1 MNRYQEFALLCEMV
15 MLSEESSLSKL
26 LHTPK
31 GLPDAARFLLKTL
44 HKTYGLKHD
53 ASYRAVPKISWTDVK
68 ANNSWILFRCAKG
81 YAALKTTNNGNY
93 SILASANT
101 ARSADDI
108 KISNE
113 THGGRIMEW
122 IEANVGSVRTIY
134 ISNSGTS
141 DETSLKRMKAKTSA
155 APGGMTIAGI
165 AKKFKPVLTK
175 ILLQTTDDVKGMA
188 IQRLK
193 SGNYDAIKRQIEVLK
208 KLESMMDYLDRG
220 LDPGGDFTNVVKGAV
235 YLACAHFYPDRTQ
248 ITGRSGVDITL
259 SNDSMVRPF
268 IADIG
273 QGDAKKLSAVLSYF
287 KQLLVHV
294 S

>member
-15 MLSEESSLSKL
+15 MLSEASSLSKL
-26 LHTPK
+26 MHTPK

-108 KISNE
+108 RMSNE

-141 DETSLKRMKAKTSA
+141 DEIALKRAKAKTGG
-155 APGGMTIAGI
+155 PGVMTIAGI

-193 SGNYDAIKRQIEVLK
+193 SGNYGAIKRQLDVLT
-208 KLESMMDYLDRG
+208 KLEAMMDHLDRG
-220 LDPGGDFTNVVKGAV
+220 LDPNGDFANVVKGAI

-248 ITGRSGVDITL
+248 ISGRNGVDVTL
-259 SNDSMVRPF
+259 TNTSMVSTF
-268 IADIG
+268 IGEIG
-273 QGDAKKLSAVLSYF
+273 QGDTKKLSAVLSYF

-294 S
+294 A